1 MKVLLFS
8 RRTVYETAIRD
19 VRSGRLK
26 KLIQCGHGSVKSLKR
41 AHREHTRTL
50 KHVEA
55 LLGKLGFS
63 HRLVYDLRGV
73 KSERFDLVMT
83 VGGDGT
89 VLYASHH
96 VASAPP
102 MFGINSSP
110 TTSAGYLTSADRGNL
125 KEKLLKLRQGK
136 IRKSTLQRLAVTL
149 DNELIYDRVLN
160 DVLFAS
166 HCQAVPVRYCLR
178 IGRTEESQMSSGIWI
193 GPASGSTA
201 AILSAGG
208 RRLPAQSKKI
218 QFVVREPVKRLG
230 CRLTSGVVGPREKIV
245 IMNKWQRAKIFID
258 GPHHRARVE
267 PGQLITVQ
275 ASDSPL
281 VLLGWKRR

>member
-1 MKVLLFS
+1 MNVLLFS

-19 VRSGRLK
+19 VGSGRLK
-26 KLIQCGHGSVKSLKR
+26 RLIQCGHGSVRSLKR
-41 AHREHTRTL
+41 AHTEHVRTL

-55 LLGKLGFS
+55 LLGSLGFS
-63 HRLVYDLRGV
+63 HRLVFHLKGIRA
-73 KSERFDLVMT
+73 ERFDLVMT

-102 MFGINSSP
+102 VFGVNSSP
-110 TTSAGYLTSADRGNL
+110 STSAGYLTSADRSNL
-125 KEKLLKLRQGK
+125 KEKLLALRHGN
-136 IRKSTLQRLAVTL
+136 IRKTTLQRLAVTI
-149 DNELIYDRVLN
+149 DAELVHDRVLN

-166 HCQAVPVRYCLR
+166 HCQAVPIRYCLKT
-178 IGRTEESQMSSGIWI
+178 GGAQELQMSSGIWV
-193 GPASGSTA
+193 GPAAGSTA

-230 CRLTSGVVGPREKIV
+230 CRLIKGMAGPREKIV
-245 IMNKWQRAKIFID
+245 IMNKWQKAKIFID
-258 GPHHRARVE
+258 GPHHVPVE
-267 PGQLITVQ
+267 PGQTVTLQ